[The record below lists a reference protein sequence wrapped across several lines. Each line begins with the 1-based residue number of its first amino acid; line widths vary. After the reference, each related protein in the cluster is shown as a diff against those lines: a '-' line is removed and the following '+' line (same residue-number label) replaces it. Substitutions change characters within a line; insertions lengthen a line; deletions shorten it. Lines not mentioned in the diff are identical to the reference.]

1 MSRIGKK
8 LIIIPDKVTVVLRDS
23 FVIVTGPRGELSFV
37 LPQGIGIIHQG
48 NQLQIEITAKDIN
61 AKRAS
66 WGTARSV
73 IANMTKGVVEGF
85 EKKLELEGIG
95 YKAQSQGQDLVLQLG
110 FSHPVEVKALEGITF
125 KVEKNVITVSGMD
138 KILVGEVAANIRK
151 LKKPEPY
158 KGKGIHY
165 QGEVVRRKAGKKA
178 MGSA

>member
-8 LIIIPDKVTVVLRDS
+8 LIMIPDQVTVALRDN
-23 FVIVTGPRGELSFV
+23 FVVVKGPKGELSFA
-37 LPQGIGIIHQG
+37 LPQGVSIIQQG
-48 NQLQIEITAKDIN
+48 NQLKTEITTKDIN

-73 IANMTKGVVEGF
+73 IANMIQGVMEGF

-95 YKAQSQGQDLVLQLG
+95 YKAQLQGQDLILQLG
-110 FSHPVEVKALEGITF
+110 FSHPVEVKAPEGITF
-125 KVEKNVITVSGMD
+125 KVEKNVITVGGID

-151 LKKPEPY
+151 FKKPEPY

-165 QGEVVRRKAGKKA
+165 QGEIVRRKAGKKT